1 MEIVEGAE
9 DDLGE
14 FEDLSD
20 EILEDLSPEEIGES
34 DEKPAYPSKY
44 GYQTRSWLHQP
55 DVLGYLNSFRELDDP
70 ARQSLARA
78 CVNFLAVKIK
88 SRRQQETNRA
98 EWRSRAMARGPVNY
112 GTPYG
117 ASSKKPGALK
127 RTKSMREMQTK
138 E

>member
-70 ARQSLARA
+70 ARQSLESMCQLFGSEDQEQEATG
-78 CVNFLAVKIK
+78 NK
-88 SRRQQETNRA
+88 SRRMEIESDGEGPSQLRDSLWGFVKE
-98 EWRSRAMARGPVNY
+98 ARGV
-112 GTPYG
+112 
-117 ASSKKPGALK
+117 
-127 RTKSMREMQTK
+127 E
-138 E
+138 ED